1 MGTKRYKYYQ
11 PNRKDIGDSYDDCGI
26 RALCRAYEKAWLIVF
41 DKFIPISC
49 ELQTPM
55 RTKQCYEEC
64 FLSPWRTLHGGS
76 KATL

>member
-26 RALCRAYEKAWLIVF
+26 RALCRDYEKAWLIVF

-64 FLSPWRTLHGGS
+64 FFVTMAHSTRGS